1 MSRRPTNLTS
11 DLHDYL
17 LSVSVREVNILAELR
32 EETAA
37 LGGVAGMQIS
47 AEQGQFMQLL
57 VRLIGAKRT
66 LEVGVFTGYS
76 SLAVAMALPEDGQ
89 IIACDVSEE
98 WASIGRRYWQKAG
111 VGHKIALNLGPATDT
126 LQKLLDQ
133 GGADQF
139 DFAFID
145 ADKENYDTYYERCL
159 QLVRVG
165 GLIGIDNV
173 LWGGS
178 VIDDER
184 QDADTKAIRALN
196 KKLHGDE
203 RVDISLVP
211 IGDGLTLLRKR

>member
-1 MSRRPTNLTS
+1 
-11 DLHDYL
+11 
-17 LSVSVREVNILAELR
+17 
-32 EETAA
+32 
-37 LGGVAGMQIS
+37 
-47 AEQGQFMQLL
+47 MQLL